1 MRNFNLDREKKELTL
16 DVLYDI
22 LFQMYGTDIA
32 RKKYKDLTGME
43 YVPEYMEAENE

>member
-1 MRNFNLDREKKELTL
+1 MRNFNLDREEKELTP

-43 YVPEYMEAENE
+43 YVPECEDADNE